1 LKRSILIALA
11 ALFLFA
17 SPVAAAKNDPAEC
30 WFTTN
35 PLTFHAI
42 NLPTNDSFSITS
54 DPYPTG
60 TGTWTVDGTY
70 TFVVAA
76 SPPLTYYVWRRGGGT
91 NLLKAGKQL
100 NDYHVIAICSI

>member
-1 LKRSILIALA
+1 MKRPALV
-11 ALFLFA
+11 ALLA
-17 SPVAAAKNDPAEC
+17 LLLSAGPVAADKALPAEC
-30 WFTTN
+30 WFTTD

-42 NLPTNDSFSITS
+42 NLPTNDAFSITS

-60 TGTWTVDGTY
+60 TGTWSVDGTY
-70 TFVVAA
+70 TVVVAA
-76 SPPLTYYVWRRGGGT
+76 TPPLTFYVWRRGGGV